1 MNKPTGI
8 AAALCRQGSPR
19 GVVKA
24 YAIAAGDGVIVVD
37 CGFSPADV
45 PSIEGAVEELG
56 RKPADI
62 EAVVLTHS
70 HKDHVGALAA
80 MRERVSFRVIAHE
93 LEAERVTETSGV
105 PVDEVVTNGSEIARL
120 RIIHAPGHTP
130 GHIAV
135 YAEGQRSLF
144 VGDAIFSGG
153 GHLMPSPPYLA
164 VDPDQA
170 VASAQ
175 MLARLPWPVDHL
187 FPAHGG
193 IVYEIAARN
202 LSRLLSR
209 QREF

>member
-1 MNKPTGI
+1 MNTPSGI
-8 AAALCRQGSPR
+8 AVAKCRQDSPR

-24 YAIAAGDGVIVVD
+24 YAITAGDGVILID

-45 PSIEGAVEELG
+45 PSIESAVEQLG
-56 RKPADI
+56 RTPADI

-80 MRERVSFRVIAHE
+80 MRERVPFRVIAHE
-93 LEAERVTETSGV
+93 LEADRVTETSGV
-105 PVDEVVTNGSEIARL
+105 PVDELVTNGSEIGGL
-120 RIIHAPGHTP
+120 RVIHVPGHTP
-130 GHIAV
+130 GHIAL
-135 YAEGQRSLF
+135 YADEQRALF

-170 VASAQ
+170 VASAEL
-175 MLARLPWPVDHL
+175 LARLPWTVDHL
-187 FPAHGG
+187 FPAHGD

-202 LSRLLSR
+202 LSRLLSTK
-209 QREF
+209 REF